1 MIRKC
6 ACCAGKEINLIW
18 NLPKLPLTGIYF
30 EDKSDP
36 NFEYL
41 HDQQL
46 AFCNQC
52 THMQLN
58 NIVDPTLLYHK
69 TYTHRTSTSN
79 ISRSGNDFL
88 LNLILNKKFKD
99 KKQILEIGCNDT
111 YLLNNLREV
120 TVNRAGMD
128 PIFDEARVKIDEG
141 LYVHGGFAETFN
153 YGKLVEDPVDLVIS
167 AHTFEHVVD
176 PIASI
181 QNLSTVLGEKVDFII
196 EVPSSLRMIEQLR
209 LDQVF
214 SQHINYYSPESLS
227 RLMSKLDLNL
237 VDITYNYSYWGGTQI
252 LHFSNYIKPT
262 LKPPVF
268 NLSLEKVKRSIELFV
283 SEKEKLIFR
292 LENSPG
298 RVFAYGAAQMFPI
311 LQYHFSDS
319 FKRVEE
325 IFDDNPDRVGKY
337 FPGDDRKIRSFNDF
351 KFEPNDTVV
360 ITALDS
366 TKPLIRNLISRDINL
381 IIIPL
386 GNV

>member
-1 MIRKC
+1 M
-6 ACCAGKEINLIW
+6 
-18 NLPKLPLTGIYF
+18 
-30 EDKSDP
+30 
-36 NFEYL
+36 
-41 HDQQL
+41 
-46 AFCNQC
+46 
-52 THMQLN
+52 
-58 NIVDPTLLYHK
+58 
-69 TYTHRTSTSN
+69 
-79 ISRSGNDFL
+79 
-88 LNLILNKKFKD
+88 NKKFKD

-111 YLLNNLREV
+111 YLLSNLREV
-120 TVNRAGMD
+120 TVNRAGID
-128 PIFDEARVKIDEG
+128 PIFDEVRVKIDEG

-176 PIASI
+176 PIMSI
-181 QNLSTVLGEKVDFII
+181 QNLSTVLGEKADFII

-227 RLMSKLDLNL
+227 TLMSKLDLSL

-262 LKPPVF
+262 LKPPIL
-268 NLSLEKVKRSIELFV
+268 NLSVEKVKRSIELFV

-292 LENSPG
+292 VENSPG
-298 RVFAYGAAQMFPI
+298 RVFAYGAAQMLPI

-325 IFDDNPDRVGKY
+325 IFDDNPDRIGKY

-351 KFEPNDTVV
+351 KFEPDDTVV
-360 ITALDS
+360 IAALDS
-366 TKPLIRNLISRDINL
+366 TKPLMRNLISRGINL